1 MFFRVVRTIYKDKQ
15 YKYLK
20 LLESVRQGRQVKQRQ
35 VYNLGNVSHLTDEQL
50 ADLVRRL
57 EKVMSLTER
66 LTGYELS
73 WGKFPRTS
81 FLLALEFCLYPGP
94 HNIDWQL
101 ISKSLHEEKVRR
113 VVFRQC
119 ASGFWAALAEHLP
132 HFQNEKKVVIFTS
145 HLPPALVHDKNILMD
160 IAFSSQGYP
169 LDCKIAEGLIY
180 QLKNYLSQISGNFA
194 DSAFAVVASER
205 AYNNYVL
212 PVFQQE
218 VATAGQEILL
228 HRQSINWLG
237 RLVGQ
242 SCRMYYLDLSGG
254 RSVPP
259 AEAVRMVVDYMNFQ
273 DALLASLAAF
283 SQLAGGGQND
293 MMDILITSYFFKQ
306 CLQHHVDLAL
316 LQQK

>member
-1 MFFRVVRTIYKDKQ
+1 MFFRVVRTTYKDKQ

-20 LLESVRQGRQVKQRQ
+20 LLESVRRGRQVRQRQ

-50 ADLVRRL
+50 ADLVCRL

-81 FLLALEFCLYPGP
+81 FLLALEFCLNPGP
-94 HNIDWQL
+94 PGIDWQV
-101 ISKSLHEEKVRR
+101 IKKCLHEEKVRR
-113 VVFRQC
+113 VIFRQG
-119 ASGFWAALAEHLP
+119 ASAFWAALAEHWP
-132 HFQNEKKVVIFTS
+132 HFQDEKKLVVFTS
-145 HLPPALVHDKNILMD
+145 HLPPALVHDKNILLD
-160 IAFSSQGYP
+160 IAFSSRGYP
-169 LDCKIAEGLIY
+169 LNYKIAEGLIC
-180 QLKNYLSQISGNFA
+180 QLKNFLSQINESFTDNT
-194 DSAFAVVASER
+194 FAVVASER

-212 PVFQQE
+212 PVFQQ
-218 VATAGQEILL
+218 AAAAGQEILL

-254 RSVPP
+254 RSVPST
-259 AEAVRMVVDYMNFQ
+259 EAVRLVVDYMNYQ
-273 DALLASLAAF
+273 DALLAGLAAF
-283 SQLAGGGQND
+283 SQQAGDGQSD
-293 MMDILITSYFFKQ
+293 IMDILITSYFFKQ